1 MTYYRRREMT
11 DAEWVLAGALGVAV
25 GAATFYLAR
34 IWLQREPLS
43 KDPPKPAEPEA
54 ELEAREPEAELE
66 ARGPEAELD
75 VPEPEAELEVSEPD
89 VELEAEGAERP
100 PR

>member
-1 MTYYRRREMT
+1 MTYYRRRDMT
-11 DAEWVLAGALGVAV
+11 DAEWALAGALGVAV

-43 KDPPKPAEPEA
+43 EGPPMPDQIEDRGAEAALQAPET
-54 ELEAREPEAELE
+54 
-66 ARGPEAELD
+66 
-75 VPEPEAELEVSEPD
+75 D
-89 VELEAEGAERP
+89 VEVEAEGAERP

>member
-66 ARGPEAELD
+66 
-75 VPEPEAELEVSEPD
+75 VSEPD

>member
-11 DAEWVLAGALGVAV
+11 DAEWVLAGALGVVV

-43 KDPPKPAEPEA
+43 KDPPKPAD
-54 ELEAREPEAELE
+54 
-66 ARGPEAELD
+66 PEAELD

>member
-25 GAATFYLAR
+25 GAATFYLTR

-54 ELEAREPEAELE
+54 ELEAR
-66 ARGPEAELD
+66 GPEAELD
-75 VPEPEAELEVSEPD
+75 VPEPEAELEVPEPD

>member
-54 ELEAREPEAELE
+54 ELEAREPAADLD
-66 ARGPEAELD
+66 ARGPEADLD

>member
-1 MTYYRRREMT
+1 MT

-43 KDPPKPAEPEA
+43 KDPPKPAEPAA
-54 ELEAREPEAELE
+54 ELA
-66 ARGPEAELD
+66 

-100 PR
+100 PQ

>member
-1 MTYYRRREMT
+1 MT

-43 KDPPKPAEPEA
+43 KDPPKPAEPA
-54 ELEAREPEAELE
+54 ADLD

>member
-43 KDPPKPAEPEA
+43 KDPPKPAEPA
-54 ELEAREPEAELE
+54 
-66 ARGPEAELD
+66 AELD

>member
-54 ELEAREPEAELE
+54 ELEAR
-66 ARGPEAELD
+66 GPEAELD

>member
-25 GAATFYLAR
+25 GATTFYLAR

-54 ELEAREPEAELE
+54 DLEAR
-66 ARGPEAELD
+66 
-75 VPEPEAELEVSEPD
+75 EPEAELEVSEPD